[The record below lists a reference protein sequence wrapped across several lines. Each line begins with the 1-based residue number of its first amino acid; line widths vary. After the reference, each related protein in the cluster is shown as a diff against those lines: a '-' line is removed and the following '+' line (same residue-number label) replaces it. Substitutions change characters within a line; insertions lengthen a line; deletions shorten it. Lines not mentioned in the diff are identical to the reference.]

1 MPVIV
6 AFGNSN
12 TWGYDPATGAR
23 FPRARRWP
31 SVMQRELGADF
42 EVIAEGLNGRTTVH
56 DDPIEPFRSGADALP
71 PCLMSHEPVDLVIL
85 ALGCNDLKKR
95 FSVSAFDIAEGAA
108 RLIFL
113 ARAYGVGPD
122 GRPPKILLVAPPP
135 LAKLT
140 GFKEMFEGGAEKSLL
155 LGARY
160 RERRRARGGR
170 VHGRRRRH
178 SMLAA
183 RRHTLRSRSART
195 ARARHGGGGAQRAR
209 LGRSVAPLSASRRGR
224 RQLNAPSEVA
234 AADVDAAPPYAIVGI
249 AAQSIGLMNVVG
261 VTIWIGRVPEILG
274 SWPGGSLLAASAV
287 RLGMFRCSV

>member
-1 MPVIV
+1 VPVIV
-6 AFGNSN
+6 AFGDSN

-31 SVMQRELGADF
+31 SVMQRELGPDF

-71 PCLMSHEPVDLVIL
+71 PCLMSHMPVDLVIL

-122 GRPPKILLVAPPP
+122 RRPPKILLVAPPP

-140 GFKEMFEGGAEKSLL
+140 GFREMFEGGAEKSLL

-160 RERRRARGGR
+160 RD
-170 VHGRRRRH
+170 V
-178 SMLAA
+178 AA
-183 RRHTLRSRSART
+183 RE
-195 ARARHGGGGAQRAR
+195 GAAFMDAGAVIQCSPLDGIHYEADQHER
-209 LGRSVAPLSASRRGR
+209 LGR
-224 RQLNAPSEVA
+224 A
-234 AADVDAAPPYAIVGI
+234 AADAVRSA
-249 AAQSIGLMNVVG
+249 
-261 VTIWIGRVPEILG
+261 
-274 SWPGGSLLAASAV
+274 LAAADRPS
-287 RLGMFRCSV
+287 R